1 MDPEISEQTTQ
12 DPIITPNISPL
23 KNEVMVYVKNNL
35 INKMFNIK

>member
-1 MDPEISEQTTQ
+1 MSEQTTQ
-12 DPIITPNISPL
+12 DPIITPNILPF